1 MNSPANLVA
10 HPGVQREL
18 PELESRAVVRLPS
31 EWAAALVGDPRV
43 ALEWRTRYARAFTSG
58 ARDGEIAGLLPVFRI
73 EQAVA
78 IVGKK
83 GDGGFAKVKGPKTKA
98 SRRTMPLHPAAR
110 GALVAELVGREP
122 RAEDF
127 VFPGAD
133 GEAARPRSAAQIR
146 EDLARLGLP
155 TEIRGQAI
163 EFRATRSSF
172 ANLTAC
178 QRSPKTA

>member
-1 MNSPANLVA
+1 MRWGDV
-10 HPGVQREL
+10 EL
-18 PELESRAVVRLPS
+18 
-31 EWAAALVGDPRV
+31 D
-43 ALEWRTRYARAFTSG
+43 G
-58 ARDGEIAGLLPVFRI
+58 ALPVFRI

-83 GDGGFAKVKGPKTKA
+83 GDGGFAKVKGPKTKG
-98 SRRTMPLHPAAR
+98 SKRTMPLHPAAR
-110 GALVAELVGREP
+110 TALVEWRGRWAELVGREP

-127 VFPGAD
+127 VFPGPD
-133 GEAARPRSAAQIR
+133 GEAARPRSAGQIR

-172 ANLTAC
+172 ATWLEEAGVSEQVRKRLMGHAVRDVTERHYTVREVEQLA
-178 QRSPKTA
+178 QAVRTIPVR